1 MTSLRGTITLLIAVT
16 IIILASG
23 CVWASYDRNS
33 SSSHRENQIT
43 PIPKVS
49 SPVTTPIYERLRQKI
64 LPQPNGSH
72 ADYVKMLKDIYDQ
85 GEEVKLTIVN
95 DGSDRISCPNFYPDF
110 YVYHLMENGTGI
122 RVRGGDHYVQPMI
135 SYIMPGQAFAFQFST
150 SGLEPGRY
158 QIVIDCGGIYREFLV
173 RTPRT
178 LTPTPAA
185 DQ

>member
-1 MTSLRGTITLLIAVT
+1 MSSLRVIITLLIVIA
-16 IIILASG
+16 IMILISG
-23 CVWASYDRNS
+23 CVGQGSYRQKMS
-33 SSSHRENQIT
+33 YPGENQIAL
-43 PIPKVS
+43 IHSFS
-49 SPVTTPIYERLRQKI
+49 SPVTTPSYERLRQKT

-72 ADYVKMLKDIYDQ
+72 ADYIKMLKDIYEQ
-85 GEEVKLTIVN
+85 GEEVKLTVVN
-95 DGSDRISCPNFYPDF
+95 DGSDRISCPNVYPDF

-135 SYIMPGQAFAFQFST
+135 SYIMPGQAYGFQFST

-173 RTPRT
+173 RTPRD
-178 LTPTPAA
+178 LTPTPAS